1 MVKPKLTVSIVI
13 PAYNEAGSIGKCLDS
28 CVTQKQPADEIIIVD
43 NNSHDETV
51 AIVKDYQKRFPDSNI
66 ILTHEKKQGLN
77 PTRDKGFVVAKG
89 EILARID
96 ADSAILPDWVKQ
108 VRKTFA
114 KKIIAAVSGPVAYHD
129 MPGRR
134 AGLKADE
141 RIRSLVHR
149 MAEGRDH
156 RYLFGSNM
164 ALRASAWEAIKD
176 QVAPDPE
183 GKFHEDIDIAL
194 CLHKAGFK
202 IIYNPK
208 MIGSMSAR
216 RLEDSPRKFYD
227 YVMRFERTFQH
238 HGIKGPTAR
247 IPMFVFLSTYF
258 PLKLLRGAYDLENNR
273 LSFSRLVRSLTEEKD
288 EAKGSRA

>member
-28 CVTQKQPADEIIIVD
+28 CVAQKQPADEIIVVD
-43 NNSHDETV
+43 NNSTDDT
-51 AIVKDYQKRFPDSNI
+51 AKIVRDYQRRFPDRHI
-66 ILTHEKKQGLN
+66 RLTTETKQGLN
-77 PTRDKGFVVAKG
+77 PARDKGFMVAKG
-89 EILARID
+89 EIFARID
-96 ADSAILPDWVKQ
+96 SDSAILPDWVRQ

-114 KKIIAAVSGPVAYHD
+114 KKTVAAVSGPVAYHD

-141 RIRSLVHR
+141 RIRALVHR

-164 ALRASAWEAIKD
+164 ALRASAWQIIKD
-176 QVAPDPE
+176 DVDPDPE
-183 GKFHEDIDIAL
+183 GKYHEDIDIAL
-194 CLHKAGFK
+194 CLHKAGLK
-202 IIYNPK
+202 IVYNPK

-247 IPMFVFLSTYF
+247 IPIFVFLSTYF

-273 LSFSRLVRSLTEEKD
+273 LSMSKLLKSLTEEKD
-288 EAKGSRA
+288 ESKGSRA

>member
-1 MVKPKLTVSIVI
+1 MIKPKLTVSIVI

-28 CVTQKQPADEIIIVD
+28 CVSQKELADEIIVVD
-43 NNSHDETV
+43 NNSTDDT
-51 AIVKDYQKRFPDSNI
+51 AKIVRDYQKKYPQANI
-66 ILTHEKKQGLN
+66 RLTNEKKQGLN
-77 PTRDKGFVVAKG
+77 PTRDKGFAVAKG

-96 ADSAILPDWVKQ
+96 SDSAILPDWVKQ

-114 KKIIAAVSGPVAYHD
+114 KKTVAAVSGPVAYHD

-141 RIRSLVHR
+141 RIRALVHR

-164 ALRASAWEAIKD
+164 ALRASAWVVIKD
-176 QVAPDPE
+176 DVDPDPT
-183 GKFHEDIDIAL
+183 GKYHEDIDIAL

-202 IIYNPK
+202 IVYNPK

-227 YVMRFERTFQH
+227 YVMRFERTFQR

-247 IPMFVFLSTYF
+247 IPIFVFLSTYF

-273 LSFSRLVRSLTEEKD
+273 LSLTKLLKSLTEEKD
-288 EAKGSRA
+288 PTTGARA